1 MPGSDL
7 DELIEKTQRENSYFD
22 DPNDL
27 EGTARESWE
36 RIEKDPTMARVLGV
50 NPENYGEE

>member
-7 DELIEKTQRENSYFD
+7 DELIDKALEEQSYFD

-27 EGTARESWE
+27 ESTAKESWE
-36 RIEKDPTMARVLGV
+36 RIEKDPTMARILGA